1 MKHAGQILKDH
12 IEKNGLVKG
21 DIAKAVGIS
30 YNYLSTL
37 FKKASFDTEL
47 LEKLYVAAGLHPAV
61 VFDVPE
67 KIQKNYSDIEAQAF
81 LGTAMVNIGQNENMR
96 ELLDAKDR
104 IIEEKERII
113 QLLMANANSA
123 VPGQKRDNDNK

>member
-1 MKHAGQILKDH
+1 MRHIGETLKKH
-12 IEKNGLVKG
+12 IEGNHLKKG
-21 DIAKAVGIS
+21 DIAKAAGIS
-30 YNYLSTL
+30 YNYLSTI
-37 FKKASFDTEL
+37 FKQDTCDAKL

-67 KIQKNYSDIEAQAF
+67 KIQKNYSEIEAQAF

-104 IIEEKERII
+104 LIEEKERII